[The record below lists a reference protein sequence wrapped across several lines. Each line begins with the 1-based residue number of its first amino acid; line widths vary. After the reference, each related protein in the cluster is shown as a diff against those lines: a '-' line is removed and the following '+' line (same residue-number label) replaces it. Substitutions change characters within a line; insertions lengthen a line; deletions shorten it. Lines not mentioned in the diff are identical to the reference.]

1 MSQGSA
7 GVFSRKPLD
16 VRFDSVVDLT
26 LHNAFL
32 SCAGLLQCDPTAKIE
47 LITVRRMVGASGPSF
62 CISSKLLSESTAK
75 IFTSSPKFEE
85 TFHFTVSDSSSFTTT
100 GGGGKISGIPLAVDG
115 CGPTDEVETLLVV
128 TLEDS
133 TSRKF
138 LGQATCP
145 FSPCSP
151 SMTPPASPVRVMLQP
166 RNLGKD
172 PSDPLFLEDK
182 ATLLEKGVDD
192 FGYVTISWKV
202 ALIPLGGA
210 MDVVVDP
217 MMIAVDPSLAEP
229 ITLPIGLTI
238 KATWL
243 LTQDGNAEVDTQ
255 RASNALQYSLSV
267 GFGDAKRFFFSEG
280 KPLFLTLHA
289 ASQLQALIFSCSVHN
304 MYQPDLSR
312 DIAVVIPVPPLTSV
326 TSVDRDIH
334 WVAPIRSLW
343 GEDFGILATTVRLSR
358 HPLEG
363 KKPACPTN
371 AICLL
376 MNDPKHQEE
385 FSHVAPDFSRA
396 PPHTPLGAYQMIF
409 WESEEHIRGA
419 LERRRQ
425 RDVVVGAKPT
435 EEHIRHLFDVLMR
448 RSVLDENVAKVAC
461 TFFQC
466 SGTSELVAL
475 QLKKLMV
482 SFAFHCDG
490 LTAVEAARFL
500 FFAFR
505 SDVEDAVAVEEF
517 HFMMQHSL
525 LEKTLDMPENEMRR
539 WVTDVV
545 GRSVKV
551 LRYKEFVT
559 YVLQNFSFWYSLGV
573 PLQMNRASSSTS
585 LSHLSQ
591 QKNQKQFSSAS
602 SSCFLLQQVSLYA
615 GGRGGGGGV
624 PHSKPPSLSCS
635 GSSHS
640 GRSTGSPPQQAFEAG
655 LVASHDSVTSVP
667 ASSSGRKTSFS
678 ERGKSVQFQEGEN
691 ENSDA
696 TQSATAANASPW
708 RTFVV
713 RVGGPSPKAF
723 SVTAHAEDKIK
734 AVMKMVEESTGIKA
748 ECQQWK
754 LNNKVVL
761 SPLSPIS
768 STTLGIEPSL
778 KSSRHSGSAPPAP
791 EVWISEQEENV
802 LIHFFFK
809 EKNKH
814 WQQRFP
820 IKEKVLQVRA
830 SVQRQTLIPLSRC
843 MLRLVRNEK
852 TLALQDRHTLA
863 HYSPESNDIIEVTQ
877 EAH

>member
-1 MSQGSA
+1 MSHGNA
-7 GVFSRKPLD
+7 GFFSPKPLD
-16 VRFDSVVDLT
+16 VRFESVVDLT

-32 SCAGLLQCDPTAKIE
+32 PSAGLLQCDPTAKIE
-47 LITVRRMVGASGPSF
+47 LVTVRRMIGTSGPSF
-62 CISSKLLSESTAK
+62 CISSKLLSESTVK

-85 TFHFTVSDSSSFTTT
+85 TFHFTVSDASSFTTT
-100 GGGGKISGIPLAVDG
+100 GGGGNISGVPPGVEG
-115 CGPTDEVETLLVV
+115 CGPTDEVETLLVM

-145 FSPCSP
+145 LSPCSP
-151 SMTPPASPVRVMLQP
+151 SMTPPSSPVRVMLQP

-182 ATLLEKGVDD
+182 ATLLEKGIDD

-217 MMIAVDPSLAEP
+217 IMIAADPSLAEP

-243 LTQDGNAEVDTQ
+243 LTQDGDAEVDTQ
-255 RASNALQYSLSV
+255 RANNALQYSLSV
-267 GFGDAKRFFFSEG
+267 GFGDGKRFFFSDG

-289 ASQLQALIFSCSVHN
+289 ASQLQALIFSCSAHN

-312 DIAVVIPVPPLTSV
+312 EIAVIIPVPPLTAV

-334 WVAPIRSLW
+334 WVAPVRSLW

-363 KKPACPTN
+363 GIPACPTN

-409 WESEEHIRGA
+409 WESEEHIRAA

-448 RSVLDENVAKVAC
+448 RSILDENVAKVAC

-466 SGTSELVAL
+466 AGPSELVAL

-539 WVTDVV
+539 WVTDLV

-559 YVLQNFSFWYSLGV
+559 YVLRNFSFWYSLGV
-573 PLQMNRASSSTS
+573 PLQMNRASSSTP
-585 LSHLSQ
+585 LSHLSP
-591 QKNQKQFSSAS
+591 QKNQKQSSS
-602 SSCFLLQQVSLYA
+602 TWSSCFLLQEVSLH
-615 GGRGGGGGV
+615 GGGGGRASASN
-624 PHSKPPSLSCS
+624 PSSLSCS
-635 GSSHS
+635 GSSRS
-640 GRSTGSPPQQAFEAG
+640 VRSTGSPPQQSFGAA
-655 LVASHDSVTSVP
+655 LVASSDNSASVP
-667 ASSSGRKTSFS
+667 GSSSGRKISFS
-678 ERGKSVQFQEGEN
+678 EGGKSVQFQEAAKEN
-691 ENSDA
+691 RDA
-696 TQSATAANASPW
+696 SHFATSANASPW
-708 RTFVV
+708 RSFVV

-723 SVTAHAEDKIK
+723 TVTAHAEDKIR
-734 AVMKMVEESTGIKA
+734 AVMKMVEGSTGIKA

-754 LNNKVVL
+754 LNNEVVL

-778 KSSRHSGSAPPAP
+778 KSNKHSGVSPLAP

-802 LIHFFFK
+802 LIRFFFK

-843 MLRLVRNEK
+843 MLRLVRSGK
-852 TLALQDRHTLA
+852 SLVLQDRHTLA

-877 EAH
+877 EVH